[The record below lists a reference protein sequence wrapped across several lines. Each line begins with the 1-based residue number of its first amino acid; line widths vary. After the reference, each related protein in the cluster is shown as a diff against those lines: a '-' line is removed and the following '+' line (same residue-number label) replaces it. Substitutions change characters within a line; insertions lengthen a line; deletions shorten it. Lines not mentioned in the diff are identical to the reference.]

1 MGTVIKEEETGK
13 VFCDLVNDGD
23 TFVIAKG
30 GRGGRGNARFQTS
43 ANRAPTFA
51 EKGEPGEEFW
61 LQLELKVLA
70 DVGLLGYPS
79 VGKSSILRKVSKA
92 QPEVSSVPLYYIDTS
107 SRCCNYFR

>member
-1 MGTVIKEEETGK
+1 MCIRDRGTVIKDEETGK
-13 VFCDLVNDGD
+13 IFCDLVNDGD

-79 VGKSSILRKVSKA
+79 AVSYTH
-92 QPEVSSVPLYYIDTS
+92 LYTS
-107 SRCCNYFR
+107 SRFSF